1 MTASGKVVYL
11 AAPMV
16 TYHTER
22 YERNR
27 ERVAALFPGA
37 ELICPPDGPLY
48 PDGHTFSATF
58 RGHVAACTDLVCFP
72 DEDGF
77 LGRGTVT
84 EVSYAQRL
92 GKAVWHLTDDGEL
105 VLDPVVVVVDPG
117 DPYEHAVIVTE

>member
-1 MTASGKVVYL
+1 MTASSKVVYV

-16 TYHTER
+16 TYYTDR

-27 ERVAALFPGA
+27 ERITELFPGA

-48 PDGHTFSATF
+48 PDGRTFSATF
-58 RGHVAACTDLVCFP
+58 REHVVSCTDLVCFA

-84 EVSYAQRL
+84 EIAYALRH
-92 GKAVWHLTDDGEL
+92 GKAVWHLTDGGDLE
-105 VLDPVVVVVDPG
+105 PEPAVVIVDPG
-117 DPYEHAVIVTE
+117 DPFEHAVIVTE